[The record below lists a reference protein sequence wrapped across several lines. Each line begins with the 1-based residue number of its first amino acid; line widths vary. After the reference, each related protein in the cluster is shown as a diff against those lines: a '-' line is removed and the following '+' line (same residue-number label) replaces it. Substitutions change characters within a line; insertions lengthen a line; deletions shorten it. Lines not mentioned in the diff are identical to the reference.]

1 MGDAENRILCNYNKF
16 KKIKIKINN
25 NRELE
30 YVRKPRWKTTEYSFL
45 SNTCRTYIK
54 KLSFAELYFISNF
67 RGLNSYN
74 LFF

>member
-45 SNTCRTYIK
+45 SNTCRT
-54 KLSFAELYFISNF
+54 
-67 RGLNSYN
+67 
-74 LFF
+74 

>member
-1 MGDAENRILCNYNKF
+1 MGDADNRILCNYNKF

-54 KLSFAELYFISNF
+54 NYHLLSYTSSQISED
-67 RGLNSYN
+67 
-74 LFF
+74 